1 MKKFYLCITVA
12 FLALLGACS
21 DDDSSS
27 TSVDIT
33 EFLAASN
40 SSDSA
45 SDSVNI
51 TTETVYDTVTYE
63 TSDED
68 PYYLEDTTEFDWGED
83 EDEEEESSSSVA
95 ASSASVEVNADSLT
109 DSRDGSVYALVTVE
123 NAYYGNVVWM
133 AENLAYEID
142 GASYCYDGDCD
153 NGTLYTYA
161 ALETAC
167 PSGWRLPTRD
177 DFNIAASTSD
187 FPWTFGG
194 RMKVSDGETEYGY
207 LDQMGFFWAD
217 TSETYDSS
225 DTDVDNCESDEC
237 AMMFVKK
244 SESYDGIGEYFMQ
257 QDEQSKGFS
266 IRCVMDEE

>member
-1 MKKFYLCITVA
+1 MKKLYLCITAV

-33 EFLAASN
+33 EVFSAS
-40 SSDSA
+40 SS

-63 TSDED
+63 TDDEED
-68 PYYLEDTTEFDWGED
+68 PYYLEDTTEFDWG

-142 GASYCYDGDCD
+142 GASYCYDDDCD

-194 RMKVSDGETEYGY
+194 RMKVSDGEIEYGY

-217 TSETYDSS
+217 TSETYDST

-244 SESYDGIGEYFMQ
+244 SVDYDGIGEYFMQ